1 MGAPVVRLLTGEDA
15 SPARGGP
22 GGLLRSQRLSAI
34 RLLARL
40 HHRGLENPLLP
51 LPAVLAVAVGFFLPL
66 GVLVMYSFWPTENGR
81 IVHQWTIENYARF
94 FTEQAYWRMLLR
106 SFWLVAL
113 ASAFTVLMSFP
124 FAYFVAAKVRPSQR
138 LIWILFAIIPFW
150 TSYLIRVLAWLNMFG
165 DEGLINKALTGIGLV
180 HEPIGVFGFGRTA
193 IVITFVYLL
202 FPLSFLATYIAIER
216 INPAMLDAAAD
227 LGARPWTR
235 LVTITLPTARSGI
248 VAGFVF
254 AFIAMMGDYATPQLI
269 GGTNGTLYANLIT
282 NQFGY
287 SLQWGFGATLA
298 VLFLLTILL
307 LVIVLR
313 LIVGG
318 VEAAGEYTGGFTRR
332 PAPFLFGY
340 SILYLIFLYTPPGL
354 LVLLAFNDSEETGL
368 PFVGFTTR
376 WFTEVFH
383 NPVLIDALWTSLQV
397 AIAAALISAVFGTL
411 AAVQIARVK
420 GRVRSFNLG
429 MISVPLFL
437 PPLVLGLAII
447 VGLNA
452 LGIQRG
458 LWTIIAG
465 HTILTLPVVTL
476 LVLVRLEGLDR
487 NQENAA
493 MDLGARPWRAFLTV
507 SVPQALP
514 GILAGVMIAFA
525 ISMDEFI
532 LTFLVTGSQQTLPL
546 YIFGS
551 LRIRVTP
558 DLNAISAL
566 MLGASFLLLTL
577 GALIAIGRERLRG
590 RERVARIMPLKAEA
604 AS

>member
-1 MGAPVVRLLTGEDA
+1 
-15 SPARGGP
+15 
-22 GGLLRSQRLSAI
+22 
-34 RLLARL
+34 
-40 HHRGLENPLLP
+40 
-51 LPAVLAVAVGFFLPL
+51 
-66 GVLVMYSFWPTENGR
+66 
-81 IVHQWTIENYARF
+81 
-94 FTEQAYWRMLLR
+94 
-106 SFWLVAL
+106 
-113 ASAFTVLMSFP
+113 
-124 FAYFVAAKVRPSQR
+124 
-138 LIWILFAIIPFW
+138 
-150 TSYLIRVLAWLNMFG
+150 MFG
-165 DEGLINKALTGIGLV
+165 DEGLINQALTGIGLMQ
-180 HEPIGVFGFGRTA
+180 EPVDFFGFGRPA

-227 LGARPWTR
+227 LGARPWRR

-298 VLFLLTILL
+298 MLFLVTILL

-318 VEAAGEYTGGFTRR
+318 SRGGRRVHGRLHASARPVSFRLFGAVSHLPLHAAGAARSAGVQRLRGDRSAVRRLHHPLVRRGVRQPGAAQTRSG
-332 PAPFLFGY
+332 PAFR
-340 SILYLIFLYTPPGL
+340 
-354 LVLLAFNDSEETGL
+354 L
-368 PFVGFTTR
+368 PSR
-376 WFTEVFH
+376 R
-383 NPVLIDALWTSLQV
+383 S
-397 AIAAALISAVFGTL
+397 LISAVFGTL
-411 AAVQIARVK
+411 AAVQIGRVK
-420 GRVRSFNLG
+420 GRLRSFNLG
-429 MISVPLFL
+429 IISVPLFL

-487 NQENAA
+487 NQETAA
-493 MDLGARPWRAFLTV
+493 MDLGARPWCAFLTV

-551 LRIRVTP
+551 LRIRVTAGSER
-558 DLNAISAL
+558 D
-566 MLGASFLLLTL
+566 LGADARRIVPAADHR
-577 GALIAIGRERLRG
+577 GADRHRAGKAAAGAQGRLR
-590 RERVARIMPLKAEA
+590 
-604 AS
+604 

>member
-1 MGAPVVRLLTGEDA
+1 MDERQLLAVQADA
-15 SPARGGP
+15 GLAGSMQLQSIPPAR
-22 GGLLRSQRLSAI
+22 R
-34 RLLARL
+34 ARQ
-40 HHRGLENPLLP
+40 RGLENPLLP
-51 LPAVLAVAVGFFLPL
+51 LPAVLLVAAGFFAPL
-66 GVLVMYSFWPTENGR
+66 AVLVVYSFWPTVDGQ
-81 IVHQWTIENYARF
+81 IVHQWTMGNYVRF

-113 ASAFTVLMSFP
+113 SSAFTVLLSFP
-124 FAYFVAAKVRPSQR
+124 FAYFVAAKVKPSRR
-138 LIWILFAIIPFW
+138 LAWILIAIIPFW
-150 TSYLIRVLAWLNMFG
+150 TSYLIRVLAWLTMFG
-165 DEGLINKALTGIGLV
+165 DEGFINQALTGLGLV
-180 HEPIGVFGFGRTA
+180 DQPVEFFGFGRPA

-227 LGARPWTR
+227 LGAKPWRR

-282 NQFGY
+282 NQFGF

-298 VLFLLTILL
+298 VLFLVTILL
-307 LVIVLR
+307 LVLVLM
-313 LIVGG
+313 VGG

-332 PAPFLFGY
+332 RAPFLFGY
-340 SILYLIFLYTPPGL
+340 SVLYLIFLYTPPAL
-354 LVLLAFNDSEETGL
+354 LVLLAFNNSEETGL

-376 WFTEVFH
+376 WFIEVFN
-383 NPVLIDALWTSLQV
+383 NPVLLKTLLTSLQV
-397 AIAAALISAVFGTL
+397 AVAAALISAVFGTL

-420 GRVRSFNLG
+420 GRLRAFNLG
-429 MISVPLFL
+429 VIAVPLFL

-465 HTILTLPVVTL
+465 HTMLTLPVVTL

-487 NQENAA
+487 NQE
-493 MDLGARPWRAFLTV
+493 
-507 SVPQALP
+507 
-514 GILAGVMIAFA
+514 
-525 ISMDEFI
+525 
-532 LTFLVTGSQQTLPL
+532 
-546 YIFGS
+546 
-551 LRIRVTP
+551 
-558 DLNAISAL
+558 
-566 MLGASFLLLTL
+566 
-577 GALIAIGRERLRG
+577 
-590 RERVARIMPLKAEA
+590 
-604 AS
+604 

>member
-1 MGAPVVRLLTGEDA
+1 MAAPDA
-15 SPARGGP
+15 RPLSREGGSPGVKRAKGVHPMLSPAIP
-22 GGLLRSQRLSAI
+22 LLGRI
-34 RLLARL
+34 R
-40 HHRGLENPLLP
+40 HRGLENPLLP
-51 LPAVLAVAVGFFLPL
+51 LPAVLAVAVGFFVPL
-66 GVLVMYSFWPTENGR
+66 AVLVLYSFWPTENGR
-81 IVHQWTIENYARF
+81 IIHHWTTANYVRF
-94 FTEQAYWRMLLR
+94 FTERAYWQMLLR

-113 ASAFTVLMSFP
+113 ASALTVLLSFP

-138 LIWILFAIIPFW
+138 LFWILVAVIPFW

-180 HEPIGVFGFGRTA
+180 DSPMDFFGFGRPA
-193 IVITFVYLL
+193 IVITFIYLL

-227 LGARPWTR
+227 LGAKPWRR

-282 NQFGY
+282 NQFGF

-298 VLFLLTILL
+298 VLFLVTILL
-307 LVIVLR
+307 LVTVLR
-313 LIVGG
+313 LMVGG

-332 PAPFLFGY
+332 RAPFLLGY
-340 SILYLIFLYTPPGL
+340 SVLYLIFLYTPPAL
-354 LVLLAFNDSEETGL
+354 LVLLAFNNSEETGL

-376 WFTEVFH
+376 WFTEVLN
-383 NPVLIDALWTSLQV
+383 NPVLLDALWTSLKV
-397 AIAAALISAVFGTL
+397 ALTAILISAVFGTL

-420 GRVRSFNLG
+420 GRLRSFNLG
-429 MISVPLFL
+429 MIAVPLFL

-452 LGIQRG
+452 LGLQRG

-487 NQENAA
+487 NQETAA

-566 MLGASFLLLTL
+566 MLGASFMLLTI

-590 RERVARIMPLKAEA
+590 RARVARMVRLGAETSA
-604 AS
+604 

>member
-1 MGAPVVRLLTGEDA
+1 MRPAALPLLGR
-15 SPARGGP
+15 AR
-22 GGLLRSQRLSAI
+22 Q
-34 RLLARL
+34 
-40 HHRGLENPLLP
+40 RGLDNPLLP
-51 LPAVLAVAVGFFLPL
+51 LPAVLAVAVGFFVPL
-66 GVLVMYSFWPTENGR
+66 AVLVVYSFWPTEDGR
-81 IVHQWTIENYARF
+81 IVHQWTIGNYIRF
-94 FTEQAYWRMLLR
+94 FTAEAYWRMLLR
-106 SFWLVAL
+106 SFGLVAL
-113 ASAFTVLMSFP
+113 ASALTVLLSFP
-124 FAYFVAAKVRPSQR
+124 FAYFVAAKVRPSRR
-138 LIWILFAIIPFW
+138 LVWILLAIIPFW

-165 DEGLINKALTGIGLV
+165 DQGLINQALTDIGLV
-180 HEPIGVFGFGRTA
+180 HAPLDFFGFGRPA

-227 LGARPWTR
+227 LGARPWRR

-282 NQFGY
+282 NQFGF

-298 VLFLLTILL
+298 VLFLITILL
-307 LVIVLR
+307 LVTVLR
-313 LIVGG
+313 LMVGG
-318 VEAAGEYTGGFTRR
+318 VEAAGEYTGGFTHRG
-332 PAPFLFGY
+332 APFLFGY
-340 SILYLIFLYTPPGL
+340 SVLYLVFLYTPPAL
-354 LVLLAFNDSEETGL
+354 LVLLAFNNSDESGL

-376 WFTEVFH
+376 WFTEVIS
-383 NPVLIDALWTSLQV
+383 NPVLLDAFWTSLQV
-397 AIAAALISAVFGTL
+397 AITAVLISAVLGTP

-420 GRVRSFNLG
+420 GRLRSFNLG
-429 MISVPLFL
+429 VIAVPLFL

-452 LGIQRG
+452 LGLQRG

-507 SVPQALP
+507 SLPQALP
-514 GILAGVMIAFA
+514 GILAGTMIAFA

-566 MLGASFLLLTL
+566 MLGASFVLLTI
-577 GALIAIGRERLRG
+577 GALIASGRERLRG
-590 RERVARIMPLKAEA
+590 RARVLG
-604 AS
+604 

>member
-1 MGAPVVRLLTGEDA
+1 MRLAAIPWLG
-15 SPARGGP
+15 R
-22 GGLLRSQRLSAI
+22 LRR
-34 RLLARL
+34 
-40 HHRGLENPLLP
+40 RGLENPLLP
-51 LPAVLAVAVGFFLPL
+51 LPAVLAVAVGFFAPL
-66 GVLVMYSFWPTENGR
+66 AVLIVYSFWPTEDGR
-81 IVHQWTIENYARF
+81 IVHHWTTANYARF
-94 FTEQAYWRMLLR
+94 FTEAAYQRMLLR

-113 ASAFTVLMSFP
+113 ASALTVVLSFP
-124 FAYFVAAKVRPSQR
+124 FAYFVAAKVRPSRR
-138 LIWILFAIIPFW
+138 LAWILVAIIPFW

-165 DEGLINKALTGIGLV
+165 DEGLINKALAGIGLS
-180 HEPIGVFGFGRTA
+180 ESPIEFFGFGRPA

-227 LGARPWTR
+227 LGARPWQR

-269 GGTNGTLYANLIT
+269 GGTSGTLYANLIT

-307 LVIVLR
+307 LVVVLR
-313 LIVGG
+313 FIVGG

-332 PAPFLFGY
+332 PAPFLFAY
-340 SILYLIFLYTPPGL
+340 SLAYLIFLYMPPAL

-376 WFTEVFH
+376 WFFEVFD
-383 NPVLIDALWTSLQV
+383 NPVLLSAFWTSLQIAV
-397 AIAAALISAVFGTL
+397 AASLVSAVLGTL

-420 GRVRSFNLG
+420 GRLRSFNLG
-429 MISVPLFL
+429 IISVPLFL

-487 NQENAA
+487 NQEVAA
-493 MDLGARPWRAFLTV
+493 MDLGARPWWAFLTV

-546 YIFGS
+546 YIFSS

-558 DLNAISAL
+558 ALNAISAL
-566 MLGASFLLLTL
+566 MLGASFALLTI
-577 GALIAIGRERLRG
+577 GALIAIGWERLRG
-590 RERVARIMPLKAEA
+590 RARVARMMLTPETAP
-604 AS
+604 

>member
-1 MGAPVVRLLTGEDA
+1 MGAPVARLLTGEDA

-22 GGLLRSQRLSAI
+22 GGLLRSHRLSAI
-34 RLLARL
+34 KLLARL

-138 LIWILFAIIPFW
+138 LVWILFAIIPFW

>member
-1 MGAPVVRLLTGEDA
+1 MAAPGTRVVTGEGG
-15 SPARGGP
+15 SPEAAGRPGP
-22 GGLLRSQRLSAI
+22 PRSIRSAAIPLLGRL
-34 RLLARL
+34 R
-40 HHRGLENPLLP
+40 HRGLENPLLP
-51 LPAVLAVAVGFFLPL
+51 LPAVLAVAVGFFVPL
-66 GVLVMYSFWPTENGR
+66 GVLVVYSFWPTEDGR
-81 IVHQWTIENYARF
+81 ILHHWTMANYRRF
-94 FTEQAYWRMLLR
+94 FTEEAYWRMLLR

-113 ASAFTVLMSFP
+113 ASAFTVLLSFP
-124 FAYFVAAKVRPSQR
+124 FAYFVAAKVRPSRR
-138 LIWILFAIIPFW
+138 LAWILVAVIPFW

-165 DEGLINKALTGIGLV
+165 DEGLINKALSGIGLTDAPV
-180 HEPIGVFGFGRTA
+180 DFFGFGRPA

-227 LGARPWTR
+227 LGARPWRR

-298 VLFLLTILL
+298 VLFLVTILL
-307 LVIVLR
+307 LVTVLR
-313 LIVGG
+313 LLVGG

-332 PAPFLFGY
+332 RAPFLLGY
-340 SILYLIFLYTPPGL
+340 SVLYLVFLYTPPAL
-354 LVLLAFNDSEETGL
+354 LVLLAFNDSDDSGL

-376 WFTEVFH
+376 WFGEVLN
-383 NPVLIDALWTSLQV
+383 NPVLLDALWTSLQV
-397 AIAAALISAVFGTL
+397 ALAAVLVSAVLGTL

-420 GRVRSFNLG
+420 GRLRSFNLG
-429 MISVPLFL
+429 IIAVPLFL

-487 NQENAA
+487 NQEIAA

-514 GILAGVMIAFA
+514 GILAGMMIAFA
-525 ISMDEFI
+525 VSMDEFI

-558 DLNAISAL
+558 ELNAISAL
-566 MLGASFLLLTL
+566 MLGASFLLLTM
-577 GALIAIGRERLRG
+577 GALIAVGRERLRG
-590 RERVARIMPLKAEA
+590 RARVARMLIAET
-604 AS
+604 SP

>member
-1 MGAPVVRLLTGEDA
+1 MRSAAIPLLGRL
-15 SPARGGP
+15 R
-22 GGLLRSQRLSAI
+22 
-34 RLLARL
+34 
-40 HHRGLENPLLP
+40 HRGLENPLLP
-51 LPAVLAVAVGFFLPL
+51 LPAVFAVTVGFFVPL
-66 GVLVMYSFWPTENGR
+66 AVLILYSFWPTEGGQ
-81 IVHQWTIENYARF
+81 IVHRWTTENYVRF
-94 FTEQAYWRMLLR
+94 FASAAYPRMLLR
-106 SFWLVAL
+106 SFWLVAI
-113 ASAFTVLMSFP
+113 ASAFTVVLSFP
-124 FAYFVAAKVRPSQR
+124 FAYFVAAKVRPSR
-138 LIWILFAIIPFW
+138 R
-150 TSYLIRVLAWLNMFG
+150 LIRVLAWLNVFG
-165 DEGLINKALTGIGLV
+165 DGGLINRALTGLGLI
-180 HEPIGVFGFGRTA
+180 ESPIEFFGFGRPA
-193 IVITFVYLL
+193 IVITFIYLL

-227 LGARPWTR
+227 LGARPWRR
-235 LVTITLPTARSGI
+235 LVTITLPVARSGI

-298 VLFLLTILL
+298 VLFLITILL
-307 LVIVLR
+307 LVAVLR

-318 VEAAGEYTGGFTRR
+318 VESAGEYTGGFTRR
-332 PAPFLFGY
+332 RAPFLFGY
-340 SILYLIFLYTPPGL
+340 SVLYLLFLYSPPAL
-354 LVLLAFNDSEETGL
+354 LVLLAFNNSEETGL

-376 WFTEVFH
+376 WFAEVFN
-383 NPVLIDALWTSLQV
+383 NPVLLESLLTSLQV
-397 AIAAALISAVFGTL
+397 AIASAFISAVFGTL

-420 GRVRSFNLG
+420 GRLRAFNLG
-429 MISVPLFL
+429 MIAVPLFL

-465 HTILTLPVVTL
+465 HIILTLPVVTL

-487 NQENAA
+487 NQEIAA
-493 MDLGARPWRAFLTV
+493 MDLGARPWVAFLTI

-558 DLNAISAL
+558 ELNAISAL
-566 MLGASFLLLTL
+566 MLGASFALLTI
-577 GALIAIGRERLRG
+577 GALFAIGRERLRG
-590 RERVARIMPLKAEA
+590 RGA
-604 AS
+604 APAIPFTEGSLP

>member
-1 MGAPVVRLLTGEDA
+1 MRSAAIPLLGRL
-15 SPARGGP
+15 R
-22 GGLLRSQRLSAI
+22 
-34 RLLARL
+34 
-40 HHRGLENPLLP
+40 HRGLENPLLP
-51 LPAVLAVAVGFFLPL
+51 LPAVFAVTVGFFVPL
-66 GVLVMYSFWPTENGR
+66 AVLILYSFWPTEGGQ
-81 IVHQWTIENYARF
+81 IVHRWTTENYVRF
-94 FTEQAYWRMLLR
+94 FASAAYPRMLLR
-106 SFWLVAL
+106 SFWLVAI
-113 ASAFTVLMSFP
+113 ASAFTVVLSFP
-124 FAYFVAAKVRPSQR
+124 FAYFVAAKVRPSRR
-138 LIWILFAIIPFW
+138 LIWILVAIIPFW
-150 TSYLIRVLAWLNMFG
+150 TSYLIRVLAWLNVFG
-165 DEGLINKALTGIGLV
+165 DGGLINRALTGLGLI
-180 HEPIGVFGFGRTA
+180 ESPIEFFGFGRPA
-193 IVITFVYLL
+193 IVITFIYLL

-227 LGARPWTR
+227 LGARPWRR
-235 LVTITLPTARSGI
+235 LVTITLPVARSGI

-298 VLFLLTILL
+298 VLFLITILL
-307 LVIVLR
+307 LVAVLR

-318 VEAAGEYTGGFTRR
+318 VESAGEYTGGFTRR
-332 PAPFLFGY
+332 RAPFLFGY
-340 SILYLIFLYTPPGL
+340 SVLYLLFLYSPPAL
-354 LVLLAFNDSEETGL
+354 LVLLAFNNSEETGL

-376 WFTEVFH
+376 WFAEVFN
-383 NPVLIDALWTSLQV
+383 NPVLLESLLTSLQV
-397 AIAAALISAVFGTL
+397 AIASAFISAVFGTL

-420 GRVRSFNLG
+420 GRLRAFNLG
-429 MISVPLFL
+429 MIAVPLFL

-465 HTILTLPVVTL
+465 HIILTLPVVTL

-487 NQENAA
+487 NQEIAA
-493 MDLGARPWRAFLTV
+493 MDLGARPWVAFLTI

-558 DLNAISAL
+558 ELNAISAL
-566 MLGASFLLLTL
+566 MLGASFALLTI
-577 GALIAIGRERLRG
+577 GALFAIGRERLRG
-590 RERVARIMPLKAEA
+590 RGA
-604 AS
+604 APAIPFTEGSLP

>member
-1 MGAPVVRLLTGEDA
+1 MAAPVARLTEANG
-15 SPARGGP
+15 SPIGTMQGGP
-22 GGLLRSQRLSAI
+22 VRWPRWSAWLGRLRN
-34 RLLARL
+34 
-40 HHRGLENPLLP
+40 RGLENPLLP
-51 LPAVLAVAVGFFLPL
+51 LPAVLVVAVGFFLPL
-66 GVLVMYSFWPTENGR
+66 GVLVVYSFWPTEDGR
-81 IVHQWTIENYARF
+81 IVHQWTLENYIRF
-94 FTEQAYWRMLLR
+94 FTRQAYWGMLLR
-106 SFWLVAL
+106 SFGWVAF
-113 ASAFTVLMSFP
+113 ASALTVLLSFP
-124 FAYFVAAKVRPSQR
+124 FAYYVAVKVRPSRR
-138 LIWILFAIIPFW
+138 LVWILLAIIPFW

-165 DEGLINKALTGIGLV
+165 DAGLINKGLIEIGLIQ
-180 HEPIGVFGFGRTA
+180 EPLAFLGFGRPA

-227 LGARPWTR
+227 LGARPWQR

-269 GGTNGTLYANLIT
+269 GGTSGTLYANLIT

-313 LIVGG
+313 FIVGG

-332 PAPFLFGY
+332 PAPFLLAY
-340 SILYLIFLYTPPGL
+340 SLAYLVFLYMPPAL

-368 PFVGFTTR
+368 PFVGFTIR
-376 WFTEVFH
+376 WFVEVFD
-383 NPVLIDALWTSLQV
+383 NPVLLSAFWTSLQIAV
-397 AIAAALISAVFGTL
+397 AASLVSAVLGTL

-420 GRVRSFNLG
+420 GRLRSFNLG
-429 MISVPLFL
+429 IISVPLFL

-487 NQENAA
+487 NQEIAA
-493 MDLGARPWRAFLTV
+493 MDLGARPWWAFLTV

-551 LRIRVTP
+551 LRIRVRP

-566 MLGASFLLLTL
+566 MLGASFLLLTI
-577 GALIAIGRERLRG
+577 GALVGIGRERLIG
-590 RERVARIMPLKAEA
+590 RARAARMAPVKAESA
-604 AS
+604 A